1 MGRSTQFVPQ
11 GNSTMNSIKTFGLFG
26 LAAAGLLLAGQ
37 ASATTCPAAPVGGS
51 ATQGAPTCVAT
62 NSTDPGNVS
71 LNQLYG
77 AGGSQVTGTGLDIY
91 NGQYTPSS
99 QWQIGSTT
107 GSFNIILKE
116 VAGNANLNTFGIYDP
131 TDPSNVLMIFNGP
144 DSAGAKG
151 TLVYNGNGEFQY
163 APFGGAATTAH
174 FGDGASFGYYLGTPN
189 GVFYSNPVLNNSAD
203 EAGNPYADGMHHMV
217 AYQGGNGTNIN
228 VNGVWGSM
236 LNNEFLLAWED
247 QPFKT
252 SDLDYNDFIVL
263 VESVHSVPE
272 PAVLGMFG
280 LGLLLIGAGVA
291 FRRRQHEV

>member
-1 MGRSTQFVPQ
+1 
-11 GNSTMNSIKTFGLFG
+11 MNTYKTFGLFG

-37 ASATTCPAAPVGGS
+37 AAATTCPNAPVGGS
-51 ATQGAPTCVAT
+51 VTQGAPTCVAET
-62 NSTDPGNVS
+62 STDGPGDS

-77 AGGSQVTGTGLDIY
+77 PGGTQVKGTGLNIY
-91 NGQYTPSS
+91 GGQYTPSS

-116 VAGNANLNTFGIYDP
+116 IAGNANLNTFGIYDP
-131 TDPSNVLMIFNGP
+131 TDPSNILQIFSGP

-163 APFGGAATTAH
+163 APFGGAATTAN
-174 FGDGASFGYYLGTPN
+174 FGDGATFGYYLGTPN
-189 GVFYSNPVLNNSAD
+189 GVFYSNPALNTSAG
-203 EAGNPYADGMHHMV
+203 EAGNPYAGGMHHMV
-217 AYQGGNGTNIN
+217 AYQGGNGTQIN
-228 VNGVWGSM
+228 VNGIWGSM

-247 QPFKT
+247 QPYQN

-280 LGLLLIGAGVA
+280 LGLLLIGAGVTY
-291 FRRRQHEV
+291 RRRRHEV